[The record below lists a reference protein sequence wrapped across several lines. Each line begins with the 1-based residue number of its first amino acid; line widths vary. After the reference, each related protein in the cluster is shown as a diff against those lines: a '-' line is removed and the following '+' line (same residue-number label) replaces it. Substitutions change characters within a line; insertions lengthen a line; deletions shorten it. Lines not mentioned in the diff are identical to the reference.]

1 MLCWLQWFIA
11 TLLHL
16 VHSNPLAFGFLLM
29 FVCAWLSLWNS
40 INVSRSYLA
49 TNGGKC
55 TTNSGNVLVSCCWY
69 RVRGH
74 VYPLGLK
81 LFIQTSLWPFNHTS
95 CRRAP
100 LWSSQDSETV
110 KSKSTGST
118 THYRKRQ
125 KAWHIQSKS
134 LWLPFDLPS
143 LPWGKA
149 AHMICSHLFI
159 HLWEVRGRLI
169 KSYAAGCSNSV
180 LSFKSMTQILDR
192 LQKVYL

>member
-1 MLCWLQWFIA
+1 M
-11 TLLHL
+11 
-16 VHSNPLAFGFLLM
+16 
-29 FVCAWLSLWNS
+29 
-40 INVSRSYLA
+40 
-49 TNGGKC
+49 
-55 TTNSGNVLVSCCWY
+55 SG
-69 RVRGH
+69 H
-74 VYPLGLK
+74 K
-81 LFIQTSLWPFNHTS
+81 LFIQTCLWPFNHTS
-95 CRRAP
+95 CRRAS
-100 LWSSQDSETV
+100 LWSSRGSEV

-125 KAWHIQSKS
+125 KAWYIQSKS

-143 LPWGKA
+143 LAWGKA

-159 HLWEVRGRLI
+159 RLWEVRGRLI